1 MADVLGTTLVSK
13 DNDANGVTNPIYT
26 QLTDGTNAVTVTGS
40 SLNVN
45 ITGGSSSIAQFAEDA
60 AHVSGDLGI
69 EVLAVRQDSLAS
81 SVSADGDYGTL
92 KLDSIG
98 RLWVNVNNTVAVTG
112 TVTANAGTGTF
123 TVAGTVTA
131 NAGTGNFTVVQA
143 TGSNLHA
150 VLDAGSAVIGH
161 VITDSGS
168 TTAVTGNVTVV
179 QPTGTNLHTVIDSG
193 TVTVTATALDIRTI
207 TKATDSIQVS
217 ANSSVN
223 SASNPIFVQVTNG
236 IISGEVND
244 FNTGAAVAA
253 AGTSN
258 HDYTVVTAM
267 KLKSII
273 CSASGK
279 CKFTVQVG
287 PVASLVTKA
296 VAFVTPT
303 DPTVE
308 LFFDPPIEVPTTSTG
323 TVRVIRTNRENQAQD
338 VYSTIIGL
346 DA

>member
-13 DNDANGVTNPIYT
+13 DNDANAVTNPIFT
-26 QLTDGTNAVTVTGS
+26 TISDGTTGVSVTGS

-45 ITGGSSSIAQFAEDA
+45 ITGGSSSSTQYAEDSVA
-60 AHVSGDLGI
+60 VSGDLGD
-69 EVLAVRQDSLAS
+69 VALAVRQDTLSS

-92 KLDSIG
+92 KLDSVG
-98 RLWVNVNNTVAVTG
+98 RLWVNVDNTVAITG

-131 NAGTGNFTVVQA
+131 NAGTGNFTVVQS
-143 TGSNLHA
+143 TGSNLH
-150 VLDAGSAVIGH
+150 VQIDAGSAVIGH

-179 QPTGTNLHTVIDSG
+179 QPTGTNLHTVVDN
-193 TVTVTATALDIRTI
+193 TVTVSATALDIRTI

-223 SASNPIFVQVTNG
+223 SASNPIFVQMTNG

-267 KLKSII
+267 KLKSVI

-308 LFFDPPIEVPTTSTG
+308 LFFDPPIEIPTTSTG

>member
-13 DNDANGVTNPIYT
+13 DNDANALTNPIFT
-26 QLTDGTNAVTVTGS
+26 KITDGTNGVSVTGS

-45 ITGGSSSIAQFAEDA
+45 ITGGSSSATQYAEDA
-60 AHVSGDLGI
+60 VAVSGDLGD
-69 EVLAVRQDSLAS
+69 VALAVRQDSLAS
-81 SVSADGDYGTL
+81 SVSADGDYATL
-92 KLDSIG
+92 KVDSVG
-98 RLWVNVNNTVAVTG
+98 RLWVNVNNTVAISAAALPLPAGAATAALQTQPGVDIGDVTINNTSG
-112 TVTANAGTGTF
+112 AGAVNIQDGGNSITVDGS
-123 TVAGTVTA
+123 VSI
-131 NAGTGNFTVVQA
+131 
-143 TGSNLHA
+143 TGS
-150 VLDAGSAVIGH
+150 V
-161 VITDSGS
+161 
-168 TTAVTGNVTVV
+168 AVTGPLTDAQLRATPVPV
-179 QPTGTNLHTVIDSG
+179 SG
-193 TVTVTATALDIRTI
+193 TVTVTATSLDIRPLTL
-207 TKATDSIQVS
+207 ATDAVKISANTS
-217 ANSSVN
+217 ANSV
-223 SASNPIFVQVTNG
+223 SNPIFVQVTNG

-267 KLKSII
+267 KLKSVI

-308 LFFDPPIEVPTTSTG
+308 LFFDPPIEIPTTSTG